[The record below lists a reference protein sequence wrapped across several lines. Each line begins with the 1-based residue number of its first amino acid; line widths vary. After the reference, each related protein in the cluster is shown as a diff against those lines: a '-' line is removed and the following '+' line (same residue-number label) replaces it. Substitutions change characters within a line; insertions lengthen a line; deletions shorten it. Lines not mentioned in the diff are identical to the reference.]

1 MRPDGG
7 TVQFGFL
14 LEKRHLVSIPTPP
27 GTRNLSRQPTDIIL
41 ATFYKNLGSKDL
53 RASQRRTSGRTKVT
67 ASRLHVTNHAADESN
82 TRTARRFKVR
92 MAMRERFTVTELC
105 ALRNDLIQG
114 GMVDSREAAELLQV
128 FLAGRGYG
136 VSQTAAI
143 DAASRVEMAGCSLP
157 VLERELEGLALVM

>member
-1 MRPDGG
+1 MLPM
-7 TVQFGFL
+7 
-14 LEKRHLVSIPTPP
+14 
-27 GTRNLSRQPTDIIL
+27 NLTE
-41 ATFYKNLGSKDL
+41 
-53 RASQRRTSGRTKVT
+53 QRVGR
-67 ASRLHVTNHAADESN
+67 S
-82 TRTARRFKVR
+82 KVR
-92 MAMRERFTVTELC
+92 MAMKERFTVTELC

-143 DAASRVEMAGCSLP
+143 DAAGRVEMAGCSLP